1 MRRVDFNMNK
11 DSEKEHQAKLSLEAY
26 LANAS
31 NRDSKESLLKKI
43 KFNAVEL
50 CELMNI
56 PLIPIGKKSKKENGL
71 DGEEGGVALRED
83 VCGRDSG
90 LKSLERIDPV
100 VEDVQEIDHVVGHEN
115 HAGTLEK
122 KSIHKR
128 NEDMVQKDENVSDRG
143 FKPEGLPEK
152 NHSLII
158 EHYLNHIASDL
169 SRPKLSNEDEIAF
182 VIDRKPDPD
191 LAFKNNVMSFPK
203 SLVSEKLQSKE
214 ADVEETIMEEGCV
227 PSIQPSVLSIN
238 NKKQSLSNQSTGPS
252 SKKEVKTQPDQKNQK
267 KDKEK
272 SSEKSRERK
281 SEISIDFLPDTHRD
295 IVPDQN
301 PETFARLKTHESFLE
316 QFISLWDLSI
326 SLDSS
331 LEWRNLLEMV
341 TIKNMVVID

>member
-1 MRRVDFNMNK
+1 MNK

-31 NRDSKESLLKKI
+31 NRDNKESLLKKI

-56 PLIPIGKKSKKENGL
+56 PLIPIGKKSNGL
-71 DGEEGGVALRED
+71 DGEEGGVALREEA
-83 VCGRDSG
+83 CGRDSG

-128 NEDMVQKDENVSDRG
+128 DEDMVQKDEKVPDRP
-143 FKPEGLPEK
+143 KGLPEK

-169 SRPKLSNEDEIAF
+169 SRPKLSNEDEIPF
-182 VIDRKPDPD
+182 VIDRNPDPD

-203 SLVSEKLQSKE
+203 SLVSEKLQSNE
-214 ADVEETIMEEGCV
+214 ADVEETIMEDICV

-238 NKKQSLSNQSTGPS
+238 NKKQSLSNQSTRPS
-252 SKKEVKTQPDQKNQK
+252 SKKEVKTQPDQKNEK

-341 TIKNMVVID
+341 TIKNMVID